1 MNPERKDL
9 TAERSA
15 MSAISISHIVPRE
28 ALPMDSSTLP
38 ITPLPRNDKDSA
50 EPARSITLVPRLQR

>member
-1 MNPERKDL
+1 
-9 TAERSA
+9 

-28 ALPMDSSTLP
+28 ALPLASSALP
-38 ITPLPRNDKDSA
+38 KTPLPQNDKDSA